1 MIIAVHALLYSRK
14 ADAAREFFRDVLK
27 LDAVDA
33 SGGWP
38 IFALPPAE
46 IAVHPTDASQPP
58 ELYLVCDD
66 VDRTVAEL
74 KSKGVEILRPISD
87 ESWGRVTWIRI
98 PENVELGLYEPKHK
112 LAAGVKGAE
121 GHRAA
126 AAPAKKAAAKK
137 RSSAR

>member
-14 ADAAREFFRDVLK
+14 ADAARAFLRNVLK
-27 LDAVDA
+27 LDSVDA
-33 SGGWP
+33 GGGWP

-46 IAVHPTDASQPP
+46 IAVHPTEESQPP

-66 VDRTVAEL
+66 VDQTVADL

-98 PENVELGLYEPKHK
+98 PENVELGLYEPKHE
-112 LAAGVKGAE
+112 LAAAVTTARGRK
-121 GHRAA
+121 
-126 AAPAKKAAAKK
+126 PAAAKK
-137 RSSAR
+137 KASPKTQAGER